1 MIHTKISNSF
11 RTFSEF
17 FHKTYKEYSYR
28 NLSKGLSALADQTRI
43 VPTKS

>member
-1 MIHTKISNSF
+1 MIHTEISNSF
-11 RTFSEF
+11 RSFSEF

-28 NLSKGLSALADQTRI
+28 NLSKGLFALAEKTRI

>member
-11 RTFSEF
+11 RSFSEF

-28 NLSKGLSALADQTRI
+28 NLSKGLFALAEKTRI